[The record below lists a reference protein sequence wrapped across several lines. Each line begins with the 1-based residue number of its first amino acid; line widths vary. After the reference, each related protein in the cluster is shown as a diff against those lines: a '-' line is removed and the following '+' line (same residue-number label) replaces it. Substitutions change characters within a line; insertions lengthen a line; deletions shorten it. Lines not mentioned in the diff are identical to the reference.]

1 MYSNCL
7 LLQLRKQI
15 YIMKIIKF
23 FSLCTLV
30 MLLSCS
36 KNILP
41 ISYPINK
48 SKTADNAMVVSAHP
62 LASKVG
68 VDIMKKGGNAVD
80 AAIAVQFTLAVC
92 YPVAGNIAG
101 GGFMVYRGANG
112 EASTLDYREKAPAAA
127 YADMY
132 LDKNGNAITDL
143 SLLGPLASGV
153 PGSVD
158 GMWEAF
164 NKYSKLKDWKVLI
177 QPSIDAAKYG
187 VVLTE
192 KEANDLNSNKADFDK
207 VNKDK
212 TVFNSKVWK
221 AGDVMKQPDLAKT
234 LIAIR
239 DFGRDGFY
247 KGKVADLIVA
257 EMKRGNGIITHE
269 DLANY
274 NSVWRKPLMTS
285 YRGHDII
292 TMPPPSSG
300 GVVLAQL
307 LQAVEPYNLR
317 EIGFHTPFHLHLFAE
332 AERRSYADRSK
343 HMGDSDFYPV
353 PLEKLMS
360 PAYVYNRMTTF
371 NYEKATP
378 SDRVEAGNTKES
390 DQTTHFNVVDSEG
403 NAVSIT
409 TTLNGGYGSNLVIK
423 NAGFLMN
430 NEMDDFSVKPG
441 VPNMFGLI
449 GAEANKIEPG
459 KRMLSS
465 MTPAIV
471 LKNKKPYIVIGTP
484 GGSTIITSVFQG
496 IVNIID
502 FDMDAAEAVA
512 APRFHHQWKPD
523 MIYLEKDAISKETR
537 DALTKMGHKLMNR
550 EKIGRLEAIIIDKN
564 GKKMGGADPRGDDDA
579 NGY

>member
-1 MYSNCL
+1 MVP
-7 LLQLRKQI
+7 Q
-15 YIMKIIKF
+15 
-23 FSLCTLV
+23 TL
-30 MLLSCS
+30 S
-36 KNILP
+36 
-41 ISYPINK
+41 INK
-48 SKTADNAMVVSAHP
+48 SKMADNAMVVSAHP
-62 LASKVG
+62 LASKIG
-68 VDIMKKGGNAVD
+68 VDIMKQGGNAVD
-80 AAIAVQFTLAVC
+80 AAIAIQFALAVC
-92 YPVAGNIAG
+92 YPVAGNIGG
-101 GGFMVYRGANG
+101 GGFMVYRGADG
-112 EASTLDYREKAPAAA
+112 ETSTLDYREKAPAAA
-127 YADMY
+127 FADMY
-132 LDKNGNAITDL
+132 LDKDGKALTDL
-143 SLLGPLASGV
+143 SQFGHLASGV

-187 VVLTE
+187 VILTE
-192 KEANDLNSNKADFDK
+192 REARGLNSNTPDFDK
-207 VNKDK
+207 VNKGK
-212 TVFNSKVWK
+212 TVFTSKVWK
-221 AGDVMKQPDLAKT
+221 AGDILKQPDLAKT

-239 DFGRDGFY
+239 DKGRDGFY
-247 KGKVADLIVA
+247 KGKVADQIVA
-257 EMKRGNGIITHE
+257 EMKSGNGIITHE

-292 TMPPPSSG
+292 TMPLPSSG

-307 LQAVEPYNLR
+307 LQAIEPYNMKD
-317 EIGFHTPFHLHLFAE
+317 IGFHSPFHVHLFAE

-343 HMGDSDFYPV
+343 HMGDADFYPV
-353 PLEKLMS
+353 PVDKLIS
-360 PAYVYNRMTTF
+360 PEYVYNRMTSF
-371 NYEKATP
+371 NYEIATP
-378 SDRVEAGNTKES
+378 SDQIEAGKVKES
-390 DQTTHFNVVDSEG
+390 DQTTHFNIVDSEG

-430 NEMDDFSVKPG
+430 NEMDDFSIKPG
-441 VPNMFGLI
+441 VPNLYGLI

-502 FDMDAAEAVA
+502 FDMDAAAAVA

-523 MIYLEKDAISKETR
+523 MIYIEKDALSKETQ
-537 DALTKMGHKLMNR
+537 DALTKMGHKLMGR
-550 EKIGRLEAIIIDKN
+550 DKIGRLEAIVIDKN
-564 GKKMGGADPRGDDDA
+564 GKKLGGADPRGDDDA